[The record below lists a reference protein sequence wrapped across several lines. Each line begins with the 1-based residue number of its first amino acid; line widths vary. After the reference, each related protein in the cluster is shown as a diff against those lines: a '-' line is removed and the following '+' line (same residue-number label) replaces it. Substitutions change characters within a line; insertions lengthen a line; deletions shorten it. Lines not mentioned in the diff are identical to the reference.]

1 MWTGLYV
8 SSSHMLTGKERWLG
22 LLSPVF
28 TTLLLSFVSGIPL
41 LERKAMKQ
49 LGSDSAYLAYR
60 KKTPVLVPFVN
71 FPWIWNNITMFKD
84 WTLLSMV
91 SFRVTFLWLFDDFSS
106 KTIDTI
112 DFFNE
117 KYFRAKQTTSSRN
130 HWYRLP
136 DLLLSLMMN
145 EIWHCFV

>member
-71 FPWIWNNITMFKD
+71 FP
-84 WTLLSMV
+84 
-91 SFRVTFLWLFDDFSS
+91 
-106 KTIDTI
+106 
-112 DFFNE
+112 
-117 KYFRAKQTTSSRN
+117 
-130 HWYRLP
+130 
-136 DLLLSLMMN
+136 
-145 EIWHCFV
+145 